1 MSDQQKQTSAQ
12 FPRTTVGGISVSRMI
27 IGTNWMAGWSHTS
40 GAADLMIKERHST
53 TKTLT
58 PMLETFLNAGV
69 DTIMGNFGLTPTILA
84 AVRETEQKLGKKI
97 IIIDTPSINVEDS
110 AAGRKEAREKI
121 HLSRTMGADFCLIHH
136 ASAELLVNKEKQ
148 EIRRID
154 DYTSMIRDEGL
165 IPGLS
170 AHMPELILYSDKNGY
185 DVETYIQ
192 IYNCMGFLMQI
203 EIETVNRIIRNAKK
217 PVMTIKPMAAGRCT
231 PFVGLNFS
239 WATIRDCDMITLGCF
254 DEREAAEDI
263 EILLAALERRSAN
276 LAGRSS
282 PVASQDVLKG

>member
-1 MSDQQKQTSAQ
+1 MSAM

-40 GAADLMIKERHST
+40 NAADQMIKEHHST
-53 TKTLT
+53 TKTLN
-58 PMLETFLNAGV
+58 PMLETFVNAGV
-69 DTIMGNFGLTPTILA
+69 DTIMGNFSLTPTILR

-97 IIIDTPSINVEDS
+97 IMIETPSINVEDS
-110 AAGRKEAREKI
+110 EAGRKEAKEKI
-121 HLSRTMGADFCLIHH
+121 HLAKTMGADFCLIHH

-154 DYTSMIRDEGL
+154 DYTAMIRDEGM

-170 AHMPELILYSDKNGY
+170 AHMPELVLYSDLNGY

-192 IYNCMGFLMQI
+192 IYNCMGFLMQV
-203 EIETVNRIIRNAKK
+203 EIESVNRIIRNAKK

-239 WATIRDCDMITLGCF
+239 WATLRDCDMVTVGCF

-263 EILLAALERRSAN
+263 EISLAALERRTAN

-282 PVASQDVLKG
+282 PVQNQAVLDKK